1 MKHDRAC
8 LMPHLSC
15 RGASRPEIVSP
26 SRPVSI
32 GRSCIVARKPWTGT
46 SVHRPQSYN
55 SEEILNVRRLLVF
68 AALVAASAASAQQP
82 QPKPK
87 PAAPP
92 ANEIQKLT
100 ESIDVRVINVDVV
113 VTDKKGN
120 PVTGLTKDDFEIYE
134 NGVLKPISN
143 FYEVNN
149 TKGVPLG
156 PQAVDANP
164 SPSLPKPVR
173 VDEIPETQKRRI
185 IIYIDNLSLAP
196 FNRNRVFKQMKEFI
210 TQVMRP
216 GDEAMLATF
225 NRSMKVRVPF
235 TRDPVQIN
243 TTLDIILG
251 ESAMGLSNKS
261 ERKQTEDQIH
271 DAQSYG
277 DALATA
283 RTYAESVEND
293 LRQSEEALS
302 GLMTT
307 LAGVEGKKVLVLTS
321 EGFPMQPGREMFT
334 YLDEVAK
341 DKNWTNGS
349 SSMLE
354 GMQFDSHE
362 LIRNIARNANAN
374 GITMYTIHAA
384 GLGADNENS
393 AENAK
398 PTSFNV
404 SQTAL
409 MNSTDSMQ
417 MMAEMTGGVSSI
429 QTNNYALAFDR
440 IKKDL
445 DSYYS
450 LGYRGG
456 TERVDRQRALQVR
469 MKNRAY
475 QVRSRQSFVEKS
487 TYSEMNDR
495 VIANLLYRTK
505 TNELNV
511 LLKTNQPIPTDDED
525 LLRVPVEVEIPMEAL
540 TFLPQGDTDF
550 VGGFDVYVVVANKDG
565 DMSDVQRRSH
575 QIRIPRVDMAN
586 TKGKYYT
593 YTLDLLMEKG
603 MDKVSVGVVDNVS
616 NTTGFAAQQVL
627 VKDLR

>member
-1 MKHDRAC
+1 MA
-8 LMPHLSC
+8 SW
-15 RGASRPEIVSP
+15 GA
-26 SRPVSI
+26 
-32 GRSCIVARKPWTGT
+32 A
-46 SVHRPQSYN
+46 
-55 SEEILNVRRLLVF
+55 F
-68 AALVAASAASAQQP
+68 AQQP
-82 QPKPK
+82 KTNQSNQPVQPAEVPK
-87 PAAPP
+87 
-92 ANEIQKLT
+92 LS
-100 ESIDVRVINVDVV
+100 ESIDVRVINLDVV

-120 PVTGLTKDDFEIYE
+120 PVSGLTKDDFEIYE
-134 NGVLKPISN
+134 NGVQKPISN

-149 TKGVPLG
+149 AKNEPAAPPVTAAAAPAPL
-156 PQAVDANP
+156 PA
-164 SPSLPKPVR
+164 KPR
-173 VDEIPETQKRRI
+173 IEDIPENQKRRI
-185 IIYIDNLSLAP
+185 IIYIDNLSMAP
-196 FNRNRVFKQMKEFI
+196 FNRNRVFKNMKEFI

-235 TRDPVQIN
+235 TRDPVQIQ

-261 ERKQTEDQIH
+261 ERKTAEDQIR

-277 DALATA
+277 EALATA

-293 LRQSEEALS
+293 LRQSEEALT

-321 EGFPMQPGREMFT
+321 EGFPMQPGREVFAF
-334 YLDEVAK
+334 LDEQARE
-341 DKNWTNGS
+341 KNWTNGTG
-349 SSMLE
+349 SMLE
-354 GMQFDSHE
+354 GMIFDSHE
-362 LIRNIARNANAN
+362 LIRNIARTANAN

-384 GLGADNENS
+384 GLGADNDNS
-393 AENAK
+393 AENSR

-417 MMAEMTGGVSSI
+417 MMAEMTGGVASI
-429 QTNNYALAFDR
+429 QTNNYNLAFDR
-440 IKKDL
+440 IRKDL

-456 TERVDRQRALQVR
+456 TERVDRQRTLQVK

-475 QVRSRQSFVEKS
+475 QVRARQSFVEKS
-487 TYSEMNDR
+487 TYTEMNDR

-525 LLRVPVEVEIPMEAL
+525 LLRVPVEVQIPMDAL
-540 TFLPQGDTDF
+540 TFLPQGETDF
-550 VGGFDVYVVVANKDG
+550 AGGFDVYVVVANKDG

-575 QIRIPRVDMAN
+575 QIRIARTDMPN